1 MEGFIDDN
9 EYEDEGLVAKASHG
23 NKRRK
28 KKKPTNYRLD
38 DEDREVIKEN
48 TGIDVKP
55 KNRLKRNAERASEH
69 RDEAMAVDDK
79 A

>member
-1 MEGFIDDN
+1 MEGFIDDDV
-9 EYEDEGLVAKASHG
+9 YEDDGMAAKAG

-55 KNRLKRNAERASEH
+55 KNRLKRNAERASEQQ
-69 RDEAMAVDDK
+69 RDEAMAIDDK